1 MGAVGAGGVRFVAG
15 HCPFNGLPVQADR
28 LRMFAHPVQG
38 EAEVVTAGQGV
49 RMHDSQHTAT
59 VGEGLPQQ
67 RHRFCM
73 LPRPVQ
79 GTGEVVTADERV
91 RVRGAQDTV
100 TVLQGLPE
108 QTYRLSWLAHSEQGV
123 GQVVTAG
130 QSVRM
135 LGTQGTALEVEDAFV
150 EQTGCTE
157 HAGVLEYL
165 RKRVEG
171 GAVVCGGACVQEL
184 EQQWQV
190 RGEKHGSR
198 PTGAPLL
205 VYLVHGRGQPLGKG
219 SVPRGEMG
227 NLGR

>member
-1 MGAVGAGGVRFVAG
+1 M
-15 HCPFNGLPVQADR
+15 LP
-28 LRMFAHPVQG
+28 HPVQG
-38 EAEVVTAGQGV
+38 A
-49 RMHDSQHTAT
+49 
-59 VGEGLPQQ
+59 
-67 RHRFCM
+67 
-73 LPRPVQ
+73 
-79 GTGEVVTADERV
+79 GEVVTADERV

-135 LGTQGTALEVEDAFV
+135 LRSQGTALEVEDAFV
-150 EQTGCTE
+150 VQTGCTE
-157 HAGVLEYL
+157 RAGALQYL

-171 GAVVCGGACVQEL
+171 GAVVCGGAWVQEL
-184 EQQWQV
+184 EQHWQV
-190 RGEKHGSR
+190 GGEKRGSR
-198 PTGAPLL
+198 PTGPPLL

-227 NLGR
+227 CLGR